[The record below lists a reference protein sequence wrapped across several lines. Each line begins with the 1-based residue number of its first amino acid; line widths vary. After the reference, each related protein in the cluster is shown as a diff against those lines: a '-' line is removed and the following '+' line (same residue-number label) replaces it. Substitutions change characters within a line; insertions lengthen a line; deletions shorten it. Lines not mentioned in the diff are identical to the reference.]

1 MLPHRIYLSGGGIC
15 AMAHV
20 GALQELSNHVPLH
33 TIKEWM
39 GISAGSLVAM
49 CICIGFTL
57 EELLEFSIRFDFMNI
72 KEMDSIP
79 GWILHFGLDTGER
92 LHKLID
98 ACLHVKGQS
107 SDLTFQECYDRFGK
121 SLRIMATDLNDV
133 LPITFSHTTTPAYRI
148 SDAVRASMSAPYYF
162 QPFLCPQS
170 GHYLV
175 DGAVISNYPL
185 FVLPKEEHDQ
195 TLSILI
201 RTSVEKVIDLME
213 MGIDEL
219 ITRPM
224 YIALQ
229 EKANIEIKCYDARC
243 IPIMLGE
250 INILDF
256 SFDEETKNKIIAKG
270 KEAVIGYFRN
280 QRMEMRSNTRRH
292 SIS

>member
-20 GALQELSNHVPLH
+20 GALQELSNHIPLH
-33 TIKEWM
+33 AIKEWM
-39 GISAGSLVAM
+39 GVSAGSLVAM
-49 CICIGFTL
+49 CLCIGYNL
-57 EELLEFSIRFDFMNI
+57 EELLDFSIRFDFTNI

-92 LHKLID
+92 LQKLID
-98 ACLHVKGQS
+98 ACLHVKGLS
-107 SDLTFQECYDRFGK
+107 SEITFEECYQQFGK

-133 LPITFSHTTTPAYRI
+133 TTITFSDKTTPTYRI
-148 SDAVRASMSAPYYF
+148 SDAIRASMSAPYYF
-162 QPFLCPQS
+162 QPFLCPQT

-185 FVLPKEEHDQ
+185 FVLPKEEHER

-201 RTSVEKVIDLME
+201 RTSVEKVENLME

-229 EKANIEIKCYDARC
+229 EKANIEIRCYDARC

-256 SFDEETKNKIIAKG
+256 SFDEDTKQRIITMG
-270 KEAVIGYFRN
+270 KEAVMDHFRT
-280 QRMEMRSNTRRH
+280 RSIDMRSKKRRH
-292 SIS
+292 SI

>member
-20 GALQELSNHVPLH
+20 GALQELSKHIPLH
-33 TIKEWM
+33 IVKEWM
-39 GISAGSLVAM
+39 GVSAGSIMAM
-49 CICIGFTL
+49 CLCIGYTL
-57 EELLEFSIRFDFMNI
+57 EELMDFSIRFDFTNI

-79 GWILHFGLDTGER
+79 GWVLHFGLDTGER
-92 LHKLID
+92 LQRLID
-98 ACLHVKGQS
+98 ACLHVKGVS
-107 SDLTFQECYDRFGK
+107 SDLTFQECYERFGK
-121 SLRIMATDLNDV
+121 SLRIMASDLNDV
-133 LPITFSHTTTPAYRI
+133 KAVTFSTTTTPNYRI

-162 QPFLCPQS
+162 QPFQCPQT

-185 FVLPKEEHDQ
+185 FVLPKEEHEQ

-201 RTSVEKVIDLME
+201 RTSVEKVEDLME

-229 EKANIEIKCYDARC
+229 EKANIEIQCYDARC

-256 SFDEETKNKIIAKG
+256 SFDEETKQKIIEKG
-270 KEAVIGYFRN
+270 KHAVIDFFKT
-280 QRMEMRSNTRRH
+280 QLQDRSKRRH
-292 SIS
+292 SI

>member
-1 MLPHRIYLSGGGIC
+1 
-15 AMAHV
+15 MAHV

-133 LPITFSHTTTPAYRI
+133 LPITFSHTTTPTYRI

-162 QPFLCPQS
+162 QPFLCPQT

-185 FVLPKEEHDQ
+185 FVLPKEEHEQ
-195 TLSILI
+195 TLSI
-201 RTSVEKVIDLME
+201 
-213 MGIDEL
+213 
-219 ITRPM
+219 
-224 YIALQ
+224 
-229 EKANIEIKCYDARC
+229 
-243 IPIMLGE
+243 
-250 INILDF
+250 
-256 SFDEETKNKIIAKG
+256 
-270 KEAVIGYFRN
+270 
-280 QRMEMRSNTRRH
+280 
-292 SIS
+292 